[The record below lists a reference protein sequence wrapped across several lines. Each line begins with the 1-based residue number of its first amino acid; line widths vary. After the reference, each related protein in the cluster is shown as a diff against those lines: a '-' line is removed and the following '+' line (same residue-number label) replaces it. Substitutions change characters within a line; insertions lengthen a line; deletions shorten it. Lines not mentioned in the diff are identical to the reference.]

1 MEFADSLIAWWTN
14 HLMLG
19 SLLIMM
25 ILDIVLGLI
34 RAGQDKKLSS
44 DISGR
49 GMRRKSVMLILVL
62 VGAVLGRAAGASGVG
77 EAIAAFFMVSE
88 LLSIVEN
95 AGLLGVPIPPP
106 LAAILVQLRASTG
119 NDAPAFRLGDSP
131 RDHPVILQARELGTT
146 AHDKD
151 QLRPDPAA
159 EAIERIEEGDPT

>member
-1 MEFADSLIAWWTN
+1 MGIVDSLIAWWST

-49 GMRRKSVMLILVL
+49 GMRRKAVMLILVL
-62 VGAVLGRAAGASGVG
+62 VGAVLGRAAGTGGIG
-77 EAIAAFFMVSE
+77 EVIAASFMVSE
-88 LLSIVEN
+88 VLSILEN
-95 AGLLGVPIPPP
+95 AALLGVPIPPP

-131 RDHPVILQARELGTT
+131 RDHPVILQAREVATSS
-146 AHDKD
+146 KD
-151 QLRPDPAA
+151 QLRPDPVADVIDS
-159 EAIERIEEGDPT
+159 IEHGDPT